1 MAKVSLDRVAV
12 SQFTTLRWSFEDDL
26 DECQRQGISALGVWR
41 EKLDDFGIVP
51 AGAALKTAGIAV
63 SSLSWAGGFTGTDG
77 RTLEDALGDAILAIS
92 QANELQAGCLV
103 VHSGDRGSHTHN
115 HARRILRT
123 AIDKLLPFAEKQGVV
138 LAIEPMHS
146 GCHGGFTFLTDWCE
160 AIRLLDEYASP
171 WLKAVFDTYHLGFDP
186 QWLSALPQLVS
197 YAALVQLGDGR
208 FVPRGQVNR
217 CRLGEGVLPL
227 RLILDTLERCGYRGW
242 YELELLGSDI
252 EFASKHG
259 VGYGPLVRH
268 SLATLGSVPANSH
281 TREHDSGRS
290 APINTRRPT

>member
-1 MAKVSLDRVAV
+1 MAKVCRDRVAV

-26 DECQRQGISALGVWR
+26 EECQRQGISALGVWR
-41 EKLDDFGIVP
+41 EKLDDFGIDS
-51 AGAALKTAGIAV
+51 ATAALKSAGIAV
-63 SSLSWAGGFTGTDG
+63 SSLSWAGGFTGADG
-77 RTLEDALGDAILAIS
+77 STLKYALSDAFLAIS
-92 QANELQAGCLV
+92 QAHELEAGCLV

-115 HARRILRT
+115 HARRILRGV
-123 AIDKLLPFAEKQGVV
+123 IDKLLPVAEEHGVV

-160 AIRLLDEYASP
+160 AIRLLDEYNSP

-186 QWLSALPQLVS
+186 QWLSALPQLVR

-208 FVPRGQVNR
+208 GVPRGQANR

-252 EFASKHG
+252 EFAG
-259 VGYGPLVRH
+259 QRDAGYGGLVSH
-268 SLATLGSVPANSH
+268 SLATLGA
-281 TREHDSGRS
+281 
-290 APINTRRPT
+290 AQNTYP